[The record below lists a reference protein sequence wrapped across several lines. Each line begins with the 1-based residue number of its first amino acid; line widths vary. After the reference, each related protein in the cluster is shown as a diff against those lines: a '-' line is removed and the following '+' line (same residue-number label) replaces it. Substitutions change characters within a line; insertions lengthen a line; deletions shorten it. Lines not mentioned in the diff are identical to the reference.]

1 MKAIYFGPLSAV
13 GHADDVLDLIEDYC
27 QRGQISVGDDVASTE
42 LAERL
47 IHAAANQFGL
57 VIELTLAAMEQAYLN
72 GDASLRGALLHKWVD
87 GRSSPIPGQ
96 TYPTA
101 CVKGMPSAVKPFRT
115 ATRTW
120 NSAT

>member
-72 GDASLRGALLHKWVD
+72 GDASLRGMHFVEAYAQRGSVAQ
-87 GRSSPIPGQ
+87 I
-96 TYPTA
+96 A
-101 CVKGMPSAVKPFRT
+101 
-115 ATRTW
+115 
-120 NSAT
+120 